1 MHAPLI
7 TTTYLAVLGL
17 LYAGLSVRVIRLR
30 RDNRVGFGDGENS
43 SLRAAIRAHA
53 HFAEY
58 VPIIGL
64 MVSALEMLGT
74 PAFAL
79 HSLLGTLV
87 IARLLHPFGLNAAP
101 GTARFLLGRVLGM
114 TLTLFVLV
122 AAALMILRR
131 TFMA

>member
-1 MHAPLI
+1 
-7 TTTYLAVLGL
+7 
-17 LYAGLSVRVIRLR
+17 VRVIRLR

-43 SLRAAIRAHA
+43 TLRAAIRAHA

-58 VPIIGL
+58 VPVICL
-64 MVSALEMLGT
+64 MLSGLEMLGT

-79 HSLLGTLV
+79 HALLGMLV
-87 IARLLHPFGLNAAP
+87 IGRLLHPFGLNAAP

-131 TFMA
+131 TFIA